1 MQIMILLQNRIL
13 TLRRNNNMK
22 LWGGRFTKET
32 DKLVNNFN
40 ASISFDQKFYKQ
52 DIQGSIAHA
61 KMLGAAGIISE
72 EESTKIQDGLTSILA
87 DIESGK
93 LEITDEYEDIHTF
106 MEATLIERIG
116 DAGKKLHT
124 GRSRNDQVALDMR
137 LYTRDEV
144 KNIDNEVKALMEV
157 ILRIIKENVH
167 TYMPGFTHLQKA
179 QPVTVAHHFG
189 AYFEMF
195 KRDRSRLADIY
206 KRMNYCPLGA
216 GALAGTTY
224 PLDREMTAK
233 LLDFYGPTLNSM
245 DSVSD
250 RDYLIEFLN
259 ALSTIMMHLSRFSE
273 EICIWNSNE
282 YKFIE
287 LDDAYST
294 GSSIMPQKKNP
305 DIAELVRGKT
315 GRVYGAL
322 ISLLTTMKGIPL
334 AYNKDMQED
343 KELSFDAIDTVK
355 GCVSLFKGM
364 IDTMK
369 FNPARMEDS
378 AKRGFTNATDA
389 ADYLVKKGVPFRD
402 AHGIVG
408 QLVLLCIDKG
418 IALDDLSLDEYKK
431 ISPVFENDIYDA
443 ISLKTCVEKRLT
455 LGAPGADVMNKVIAI
470 YDDYMK
476 SCIFLPDPDKVR
488 R

>member
-144 KNIDNEVKALMEV
+144 KNIDDEVKALMEV

-378 AKRGFTNATDA
+378 AKKGFTNATDA

-476 SCIFLPDPDKVR
+476 SSNFPA
-488 R
+488 

>member
-1 MQIMILLQNRIL
+1 
-13 TLRRNNNMK
+13 MK

-32 DKLVNNFN
+32 NELVNNFN

-61 KMLGAAGIISE
+61 TMLAAQGIISE
-72 EESTKIQDGLTSILA
+72 DEGNQITDGLKGILS

-144 KNIDNEVKALMEV
+144 KNVDEEVRELMEV
-157 ILRIIKENVH
+157 ILRIIKENVD

-179 QPVTVAHHFG
+179 QPVTVAHHFS

-195 KRDRSRLADIY
+195 RRDRSRLHDIY
-206 KRMNYCPLGA
+206 NRMNYCPLGA

-224 PLDREMTAK
+224 PLNREMTAE
-233 LLDFYGPTLNSM
+233 LLGFAGPTLNSM

-250 RDYLIEFLN
+250 RDYVIEFLS

-287 LDDAYST
+287 LDDAFST

-322 ISLLTTMKGIPL
+322 MSILTTMKGIPL

-343 KELSFDAIDTVK
+343 KELTFDAIDTVK

-364 IDTMK
+364 IETMK
-369 FNPARMEDS
+369 FNDTRMEDS
-378 AKRGFTNATDA
+378 AKKGFTNATDA

-408 QLVLLCIDKG
+408 QLVLMCIDKG

-431 ISPVFENDIYDA
+431 ISPVFEEDVYEA

-455 LGAPGADVMNKVIAI
+455 LGAPGPDVMNKVIGL
-470 YDDYMK
+470 YDEYMK
-476 SCIFLPDPDKVR
+476 DNQKL
-488 R
+488 

>member
-1 MQIMILLQNRIL
+1 
-13 TLRRNNNMK
+13 MK

-32 DKLVNNFN
+32 NELVNNFN

-61 KMLGAAGIISE
+61 TMLAAQGIISE
-72 EESTKIQDGLTSILA
+72 DEGKQITDGLKDILS

-144 KNIDNEVKALMEV
+144 KNVDEEVRELMEV
-157 ILRIIKENVH
+157 ILRIIKENVE

-179 QPVTVAHHFG
+179 QPVTVAHHFS

-195 KRDRSRLADIY
+195 RRDRSRLSDIY
-206 KRMNYCPLGA
+206 NRMNYCPLGA

-224 PLDREMTAK
+224 PLNREMTAE
-233 LLDFYGPTLNSM
+233 LLGFAGPTLNSM

-250 RDYLIEFLN
+250 RDYVIEFLS

-287 LDDAYST
+287 LDDAFST

-322 ISLLTTMKGIPL
+322 MSILTTMKGIPL

-343 KELSFDAIDTVK
+343 KEAVFDAIDTVK
-355 GCVSLFKGM
+355 QCLRVLTPMFSTMQILKDNMKKAALKGF
-364 IDTMK
+364 I
-369 FNPARMEDS
+369 
-378 AKRGFTNATDA
+378 NATDC
-389 ADYLVKKGVPFRD
+389 ADYLTKKGMPFRD
-402 AHGIVG
+402 AYKTVG
-408 QLVLLCIDKG
+408 QLVAQCVREDKSL
-418 IALDDLSLDEYKK
+418 ADLTLEEYKTH
-431 ISPVFENDIYDA
+431 SDAFENDVYEA
-443 ISLKTCVEKRLT
+443 IDLKTCVR
-455 LGAPGADVMNKVIAI
+455 GRKVIGGPAPEEVTRQI
-470 YDDYMK
+470 LVIEK
-476 SCIFLPDPDKVR
+476 FVSEHETV
-488 R
+488 

>member
-1 MQIMILLQNRIL
+1 MAQ
-13 TLRRNNNMK
+13 

-32 DKLVNNFN
+32 DQLVYNFN
-40 ASISFDQKFYKQ
+40 ASISFDKRFYEQ
-52 DIQGSIAHA
+52 DIRGSIAHVTMLA
-61 KMLGAAGIISE
+61 KQGILTEDEKKQI
-72 EESTKIQDGLTSILA
+72 IDGLNGIREDVENGT
-87 DIESGK
+87 
-93 LEITDEYEDIHTF
+93 LEITDKYEDIHSF
-106 MEATLIERIG
+106 VEANLIDRIG

-137 LYTRDEV
+137 LYTRDEIIELDALL
-144 KNIDNEVKALMEV
+144 KEILEVLLKLM
-157 ILRIIKENVH
+157 KENVE

-179 QPVTVAHHFG
+179 QPITLAHHMG

-195 KRDRSRLADIY
+195 KRDRSRMKDIY

-224 PLDREMTAK
+224 PLDREYTAE
-233 LLDFYGPTLNSM
+233 LLGFAGPTLNSM
-245 DSVSD
+245 DSVAD
-250 RDYLIEFLN
+250 RDYLIEFLS

-273 EICIWNSNE
+273 EIIIWNSNE
-282 YKFIE
+282 YQFVEI
-287 LDDAYST
+287 DDAYST

-322 ISLLTTMKGIPL
+322 MSLLTTMKGIPL

-343 KELSFDAIDTVK
+343 KELAFDAFDTAK
-355 GCVSLFKGM
+355 GCIALFTGM

-369 FNPARMEDS
+369 FNKDVMRKS
-378 AKRGFTNATDA
+378 ANNGFTNATDA

-408 QLVLLCIDKG
+408 RIVLYCIDKG
-418 IALDDLSLDEYKK
+418 IAIDDMSIDELKA
-431 ISPVFENDIYDA
+431 ISPVFEEDVFDA
-443 ISLKTCVEKRLT
+443 ISMETCVSTRCT
-455 LGAPGADVMNKVIAI
+455 VGAPSKTSMDKVIAV
-470 YDDYMK
+470 YDEYMK
-476 SCIFLPDPDKVR
+476 SNWQDEV
-488 R
+488 

>member
-1 MQIMILLQNRIL
+1 MAQ
-13 TLRRNNNMK
+13 

-32 DKLVNNFN
+32 DQLVYNFN
-40 ASISFDQKFYKQ
+40 ASISFDKRFYKQ
-52 DIQGSIAHA
+52 DIRGSIAHVTMLA
-61 KMLGAAGIISE
+61 KQGILTEDEKKQI
-72 EESTKIQDGLTSILA
+72 IDGLNGIREDVENGT
-87 DIESGK
+87 
-93 LEITDEYEDIHTF
+93 LEITDKYEDIHSF
-106 MEATLIERIG
+106 VEANLIDRIG

-137 LYTRDEV
+137 LYTRDEIIELDGLL
-144 KNIDNEVKALMEV
+144 KEILEVLLKLM
-157 ILRIIKENVH
+157 KENVE

-179 QPVTVAHHFG
+179 QPVTLAHHVG

-195 KRDRSRLADIY
+195 RRDRDRLFDIR
-206 KRMNYCPLGA
+206 KRMNTCPLGA

-224 PLDREMTAK
+224 PLDREYTAS
-233 LLDFYGPTLNSM
+233 LLDFDCATVNSM

-250 RDYLIEFLN
+250 RDYLIEFLS

-282 YKFIE
+282 YRFIE
-287 LDDAYST
+287 LDDAFST

-322 ISLLTTMKGIPL
+322 MSLLTTMKGIPL

-343 KELSFDAIDTVK
+343 KELSFDAFDTAK
-355 GCVSLFKGM
+355 GCISLFKGM

-369 FNPARMEDS
+369 FNNKRMEAS
-378 AKRGFTNATDA
+378 AKNGFTNATDA
-389 ADYLVKKGVPFRD
+389 ADYLVKKGVPFRE

-408 QLVLLCIDKG
+408 QLVLMCIEKN

-431 ISPVFENDIYDA
+431 ISPVFEEDVYEA

-455 LGAPGADVMNKVIAI
+455 LGAPGPDVMNKVIGL
-470 YDDYMK
+470 YDEYMK
-476 SCIFLPDPDKVR
+476 EN
-488 R
+488 